1 MGAFFLSVF
10 GAKGSLKDCGHGLG
24 CAYKVDHYLTPP
36 CIQWE
41 ILMTRTN
48 QRRQD
53 IFYRNTVRQLGLE
66 EGVAHLDRI

>member
-1 MGAFFLSVF
+1 M
-10 GAKGSLKDCGHGLG
+10 SLKDCGHGLG

-66 EGVAHLDRI
+66 EEGWLIWTEYRNTNKHTAHSS